1 MLALMSSLAWVADRL
16 LGEPPT
22 RWHPLVAFGTLAT
35 ALERRWNQ
43 PSLSNQQGFVRGFL
57 ALLVLVLVP
66 VLLLAGLLWLLPWWL
81 NMALQTIIL
90 YLCLGGRS
98 LHQHAVAVAEPLL
111 ADRLSE
117 ARSALSRMVSRDTHQ
132 LSASRTASA
141 TLESVLENG
150 NDAIFAS
157 LFWFAVAGAP
167 AALAHRLINTLD
179 AMWGYRTP
187 RHEAFGK
194 SAARLDDGMNFLP
207 ARLSALTYA
216 LVSGHP
222 WRAWR
227 CWQRQAARHD
237 SPNAGVVMAA
247 GAGALGLR
255 LGGSARYAGI
265 RQTRP
270 LFGTGRTAN
279 ASDITSALTL
289 LNNSTLV
296 WLAAFWL
303 WALL

>member
-1 MLALMSSLAWVADRL
+1 MLALMSSLAWGADRL

-22 RWHPLVAFGTLAT
+22 RWHPLVAFGSLAG
-35 ALERRWNQ
+35 ALEYRWNQ
-43 PSLSNQQGFVRGFL
+43 PSLSAQQRLVRGML
-57 ALLVLVLVP
+57 ALMLLTLVP
-66 VLLLAGLLWLLPWWL
+66 TLLLAGLLWLLPWWL

-98 LHQHAVAVAEPLL
+98 LHQHAVAVSDPLQ
-111 ADRLSE
+111 ADRLPE
-117 ARSALSRMVSRDTHQ
+117 ARAALSRMVSRDTHQ

-167 AALAHRLINTLD
+167 GALAHRLINTLD

-194 SAARLDDGMNFLP
+194 AAARLDDGMNFLP

-265 RQTRP
+265 RQARP
-270 LFGTGRTAN
+270 LFGSGRAAR
-279 ASDITSALTL
+279 ASDIATALSLLTNSALM
-289 LNNSTLV
+289 

-303 WALL
+303 WTLL